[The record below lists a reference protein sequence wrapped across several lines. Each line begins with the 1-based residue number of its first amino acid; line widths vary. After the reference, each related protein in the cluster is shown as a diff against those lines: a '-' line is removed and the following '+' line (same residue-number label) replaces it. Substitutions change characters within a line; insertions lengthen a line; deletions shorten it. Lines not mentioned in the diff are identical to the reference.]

1 MMLSIGDLV
10 LDVTV
15 APKGPLKV
23 DDDNPATITV
33 GGGGQAANFCAW
45 AAALGEQARLVTR
58 VGEDDAGRLLL
69 AQLETLKV
77 DVRVVW
83 AKEPTGAIA
92 VLVSPNGARTMATQR
107 GATTGMR
114 PDDLRE
120 EWFEGV
126 QLIHVPGYS
135 LFEEPLAS
143 ATQAAIGY
151 VRRAGGQ
158 VAVDLSSAAGLE
170 EYGPPR
176 MVHLLEKLRA
186 DLLFATKHEAD
197 VLSAPLDRLAKVP
210 VIKLGSG
217 GCSILGEVTTAPVV
231 DEVDPTG
238 AGDAFAAAFCASYLR
253 GANLGEA
260 ARRAVDV
267 AAGAVTTLGARPK

>member
-1 MMLSIGDLV
+1 
-10 LDVTV
+10 
-15 APKGPLKV
+15 
-23 DDDNPATITV
+23 
-33 GGGGQAANFCAW
+33 
-45 AAALGEQARLVTR
+45 
-58 VGEDDAGRLLL
+58 AGRLLL
-69 AQLETLKV
+69 TQLKTQGV
-77 DVRVVW
+77 DVQVVW

-107 GATTGMR
+107 GASTGMR
-114 PDDLRE
+114 PEDLRAE
-120 EWFEGV
+120 VFEGV

-143 ATQAAIGY
+143 ATLAAIGY
-151 VRRAGGQ
+151 ARRTGGL

-170 EYGPPR
+170 KYGPPR
-176 MVHLLEKLRA
+176 MVRLLERLAA

-197 VLSAPLDRLAKVP
+197 VLGAPPDRLAKVP

-217 GCSILGEVTTAPVV
+217 GCSIRGEVTTAPVV
-231 DEVDPTG
+231 DEVAPTG

-253 GANLGEA
+253 GATLGEA

-267 AAGAVTTLGARPK
+267 AASA

>member
-33 GGGGQAANFCAW
+33 G
-45 AAALGEQARLVTR
+45 
-58 VGEDDAGRLLL
+58 
-69 AQLETLKV
+69 
-77 DVRVVW
+77 
-83 AKEPTGAIA
+83 
-92 VLVSPNGARTMATQR
+92 
-107 GATTGMR
+107 
-114 PDDLRE
+114 
-120 EWFEGV
+120 
-126 QLIHVPGYS
+126 
-135 LFEEPLAS
+135 
-143 ATQAAIGY
+143 
-151 VRRAGGQ
+151 AGGQ

-197 VLSAPLDRLAKVP
+197 VLSAPLDRLTKVP

-231 DEVDPTG
+231 DEVD
-238 AGDAFAAAFCASYLR
+238 
-253 GANLGEA
+253 
-260 ARRAVDV
+260 
-267 AAGAVTTLGARPK
+267 TT